1 VAVRRAS
8 YLVLVTA
15 TVLLGLTGGAA
26 FGASPEGG
34 PLVRV
39 AMVLKASNGLHAS
52 LENSQDGTVTLELKK
67 KDQVVT
73 YAVPGHATAA
83 GLKVRFGK
91 LGLIDVAFTPTKTL
105 NSTEPGEGCT
115 GAPRTLREGV
125 YSGTID
131 FSGERGFTRLLGPRA
146 SGSMSVISPWE
157 CPEAEATD
165 PFADARL
172 QPRAI
177 AARAGGGKGGSA
189 TLAGGSHSCSCN
201 FIAGIVNRRG
211 GARSVFLGDVHE
223 EREGMK
229 ILRSTE
235 VRGPASAFAFDRARG
250 RAILHPPRPLTG
262 RAAAESRPHGPALWQ
277 STIEVP
283 ILGADPIDTGAH
295 GFVANLFLEEEGD

>member
-1 VAVRRAS
+1 MRRAS

-15 TVLLGLTGGAA
+15 TVLLALTAGAA
-26 FGASPEGG
+26 LGASPEGG
-34 PLVRV
+34 PVVRV

-73 YAVPGHATAA
+73 YAVPGHATEA

-91 LGLIDVAFTPTKTL
+91 LGRIDVAFTPTKTL
-105 NSTEPGEGCT
+105 SSTEPGEGCT

-131 FSGERGFTRLLGPRA
+131 FTGERGFTRIEGPRA

-165 PFADARL
+165 PFADALLRS
-172 QPRAI
+172 RAT
-177 AARAGGGKGGSA
+177 ASRAGAGNGESVELVGGSR
-189 TLAGGSHSCSCN
+189 SCSCD
-201 FIAGIVNRRG
+201 FAAGLDAGRG
-211 GARSVFLGDVHE
+211 GTRSVFLGDVHE

-235 VRGPASAFAFDRARG
+235 VRGSSAAFRFDRVRG
-250 RAILHPPRPLTG
+250 TAVLRPPGPLSGKATYKP
-262 RAAAESRPHGPALWQ
+262 RPHGPGVWQ
-277 STIEVP
+277 STIRIP
-283 ILGADPIDTGAH
+283 ILGADPIDTGAR
-295 GFVANLFLEEEGD
+295 GFVARLFAEGESD

>member
-1 VAVRRAS
+1 VTVRRAS
-8 YLVLVTA
+8 YL
-15 TVLLGLTGGAA
+15 TVMVAIALLGLTAGAA

-34 PLVRV
+34 PVVRV
-39 AMVLKASNGLHAS
+39 VMVLKASNGLHAS

-73 YAVPGHATAA
+73 YAVPGRATEA

-91 LGLIDVAFTPTKTL
+91 LGRIEVAFAPTKTL
-105 NSTEPGEGCT
+105 DSTEPGEGCT

-131 FSGERGFTRLLGPRA
+131 FTGERGFTRIDDPQA

-165 PFADARL
+165 PFADALRRS
-172 QPRAI
+172 RAT
-177 AARAGGGKGGSA
+177 ASRAGGGKGESA
-189 TLAGGSHSCSCN
+189 VLAGGRRGCSCS
-201 FIAGIVNRRG
+201 FTAALEPRRG
-211 GARSVFLGDVHE
+211 GAVSLFLGEVHE

-229 ILRSTE
+229 ITRSTG
-235 VRGPASAFAFDRARG
+235 VRGSASDFEFDRVRG
-250 RAILHPPRPLTG
+250 TAILHPPAPLSGKATYK
-262 RAAAESRPHGPALWQ
+262 SRPHGSGVWR
-277 STIEVP
+277 SRIKIP

-295 GFVANLFLEEEGD
+295 GFLARLFAESESD